1 MKLKH
6 FLPLSV
12 LAVLALAACDGP
24 VNSSSDTSSDSTPG
38 PVESALKDIIADAP
52 VGKLGDEALQSV
64 FDNIEDGKIGLTS
77 SVIAGQVGATPAI
90 LQDGSQ
96 ASMEY
101 YAGTGAIDGDKVQVS
116 LETEL
121 SVAESDGSG
130 GYVLGEAA
138 ANIKEVT
145 TVWKDGADVKLAN
158 VSNDDYADD
167 YSFLATSSADD
178 VDISLFKD
186 YVNSGDLLY
195 YAALAEEAYTYFAG
209 GDSFAEVSLIA
220 YAEKIV
226 DSESSEVY
234 LHIVYYTLGSWF
246 GLYSAEAVGNPAG
259 PGKYIDRGE
268 VYGFEAYVNADG
280 IFDTVYTYSDHFIN
294 WTYEDLNYEVGD
306 PVPSDP
312 LTQAEIDALDLS
324 LVSEGWGF
332 VYGVMMHQFGS
343 DAVSVTLPDVTQLR
357 VADASDSTYLFTDLA
372 AYGFTL

>member
-1 MKLKH
+1 MKLRH
-6 FLPLSV
+6 FLPISV
-12 LAVLALAACDGP
+12 LAVLALAACGETAD
-24 VNSSSDTSSDSTPG
+24 SSSSDSTPG
-38 PVESALKDIIADAP
+38 PEVSALKDIIAAAP
-52 VGKLGDEALQSV
+52 EGLLGDDALQSV
-64 FDNIEDGKIGLTS
+64 FDNIEDGKIGVSS
-77 SVIAGQVGATPAI
+77 SVITGQVGATPAI
-90 LQDGSQ
+90 LTDGSQ
-96 ASMEY
+96 ATMEY

-121 SVAESDGSG
+121 SVAESNGSG
-130 GYVLGEAA
+130 GYVLGEALP
-138 ANIKEVT
+138 NVKEVT
-145 TVWKDGADVKLAN
+145 TVWKDGANVNLAN
-158 VSNDDYADD
+158 VSNDDYADA
-167 YSFLATSSADD
+167 YSFLATSSAED

-195 YAALAEEAYTYFAG
+195 YAALAEEAYTYFNG
-209 GDSFAEVSLIA
+209 GDSFAEVSLHA

-294 WTYEDLNYEVGD
+294 WTYEDLNHVEGD

-312 LTQAEIDALDLS
+312 LTQEEIDALDLV

-332 VYGVMMHQFGS
+332 VYGVMMHQFDT
-343 DAVSVTLPDVTQLR
+343 DAASVTLPDVAQLR
-357 VADASDSTYLFTDLA
+357 AADASDSTYLFTDLA